1 MFTEPKWL
9 TTARRLIGTNEQA
22 GKSSNPVI
30 LGWAA
35 AMSPWVKDFYTDD
48 DIPWCGLY
56 VGYCLQTNGISP
68 PKDLLAARAYAKWGE
83 DCPTA
88 VPGTVLVF
96 SRNGGGHVGF
106 YVAED
111 EHHFHVLGGNQD
123 NSVNVTRIAKYTL
136 HRKTLARKP
145 KQTVVRET
153 SLAFRVWP
161 GFYKRG
167 VNGSLS
173 SQTATGCR
181 AWGNTVRE
189 PGSLVGCQSNPLA
202 ARCA

>member
-123 NSVNVTRIAKYTL
+123 NTVNVTRIAKSRCIAKRWPEGL
-136 HRKTLARKP
+136 NHGSGNQSGVPRLARFL
-145 KQTVVRET
+145 QTR
-153 SLAFRVWP
+153 RKW
-161 GFYKRG
+161 
-167 VNGSLS
+167 LS
-173 SQTATGCR
+173 F
-181 AWGNTVRE
+181 
-189 PGSLVGCQSNPLA
+189 QSNCH
-202 ARCA
+202 RVSCVGQHRMRTRIVGGMSI

>member
-35 AMSPWVKDFYTDD
+35 AMAPWVKDFYKDD

-56 VGYCLQTNGISP
+56 VGYCLQVNGIVP
-68 PKDLLAARAYAKWGE
+68 PKDVLAARAYAAWGE
-83 DCPTA
+83 ICEPA

-111 EHHFHVLGGNQD
+111 EHHYHVLGGNQD
-123 NSVNVTRIAKYTL
+123 NSVNITRIAKSRCIGRRWPTGQS
-136 HRKTLARKP
+136 KP
-145 KQTVVRET
+145 WFSKPIWRNM
-153 SLAFRVWP
+153 A
-161 GFYKRG
+161 
-167 VNGSLS
+167 GSVS
-173 SQTATGCR
+173 TNEA
-181 AWGNTVRE
+181 
-189 PGSLVGCQSNPLA
+189 
-202 ARCA
+202 